1 MDELIWILILLVI
14 IALVGHGIWVAV
26 RAIVRAIRRA
36 IGSERLQ
43 PITIPLCPQCGEV
56 WEVRPNGRGCL
67 VCQWPDPPTP
77 GNSRQTRALV
87 GRLLKRLRHYREV
100 GLLSAEDSDRIAQGL
115 IAEWEQLTEPSADV
129 AKAPSTAKTPRP
141 IAPAPIERNE
151 PVPGPIAPAQ
161 PELPLVSET
170 SQEAITPRPDV
181 AARVRAYREA
191 KQVEPASAS
200 VAASEEPATTERRSS
215 LGGLLAA
222 FMEERNIRWGEL
234 VGGLLI
240 VGCSLALVIGY
251 WDRIAERPIL
261 RFALANGVVAA
272 FFGVGRHADRRWGL
286 ATTAGGL
293 LGIATLLVP
302 LSVLTVVLARGTDGI
317 GFPLIVG
324 ELVVLTGFAVL
335 IGKGSQAIRAST
347 PWATAMGVVVPSAA
361 ILAVGWWGR
370 SGLEG
375 MWLLVIG
382 ALPLLAHA
390 GATLGGMFAE
400 RRTLEFDEASAD
412 RLFRTLGLTAFAAA
426 VAIGALLQRSGSTVS
441 VLRQLAVLAPLAGMP
456 SLAAGLMGWRRASSS
471 MVVHRIAGG
480 SIAVAGALV
489 MLGGVALAWPEPA
502 GITVVAAVNAAVLVA
517 IALAFDLP
525 AALALAGASLAL
537 AGVVVTLVITGEL
550 PWTGGESAE
559 MAAALTSAGSGSAL
573 VGIALLFEAVV
584 VGVIRLGRTLE
595 ARAIALVS
603 VLAGLL
609 GVGLVTWHG
618 LGVPGDP
625 TGATWSYGALAI
637 GAMLGAVVASRM
649 PSAGGL
655 GRVSEPVALSWIG
668 SGLMLAALVQ
678 GFVFRYGEAW
688 GLALPWSSS
697 LLGHATIAALV
708 PTMLGRRWRGTGD
721 FGLIGGALVRSALLT
736 SVAVVVRLVWLLP
749 TAAPIDLAVQLLW
762 LSGVWGVLAWRFV
775 SPGMFWA
782 FQAAMAGSVGFAV
795 ASWIEGRP
803 WFADQRSWL
812 VDETTL
818 WLDPRT
824 LQSEGIALALF
835 ALGWVGVRIGIR
847 AVAERWAKS
856 DRLVALRRLMEP
868 SWPTFDR
875 LALWSAVG
883 VLVGLAVY
891 GVVPGVA
898 QELSP
903 RIFADFAAFQ
913 GGYETIEGRLVP
925 AARAFELPGIAH
937 DAALGLGSWLL
948 LGSVLLTLVL
958 GQWERFR
965 RLDLLGTMLVASMA
979 VPLVAG
985 RWEGDV
991 AVASALRWGGAM
1003 ALLVLSVPIWA
1014 RGWLGSV
1021 ADRIGWRIEPERLG
1035 GLGPMA
1041 IGLVVAIAALPVMA
1055 MASFVASAALWV
1067 HPIDSDLSDLWELAG
1082 VVFIVLAL
1090 LGSLSLAIARM
1101 WESKEKSA
1109 RSGVMR
1115 VAGGL
1120 MIAMGALALV
1130 SVSALVVGSVLR
1142 GDPILGPSPGSFFG
1156 RIGLAGSYAPPILL
1170 VALTLVGYAIR
1181 ERSSEFAL
1189 AGGLLL
1195 SFGATVGLL
1204 LSGTVPTVPND
1215 PMLWLRLA
1223 QMNAIVGSAYAIGW
1237 MGAVEVG
1244 RRRWNQELP
1253 ASGGT
1258 ALAVQVALPVAL
1270 IGLVVLVGGF
1280 GLLVKPLPMPAREA
1294 IADPVGW
1301 LAVLLT
1307 LGAVFGKAKGAALSF
1322 SIDQIAPGALTV
1334 GALLAFGTAR
1344 SDAGNWLT
1352 YHAMMIVQT
1361 VTAGGLLLIAWNRRG
1376 LRAAVPLEGRGKG
1389 VTRWTAITTGVIVL
1403 FALRAYDSDPQHPLW
1418 WTVGGLGA
1426 SVVLSTALAG
1436 WSAGRGFL
1444 YVAGLLLNL
1453 ATTLWWFEDSGAWLR
1468 GSVHGFVIINVIALA
1483 LPVPL
1488 WLFIELWAIRPAR
1501 ALEWRRGVVPFH
1513 RFAAWSAV
1521 LVLAVMVLFHVLG
1534 DAGGGWD
1541 GPTLGLA
1548 WPVTIG
1554 VVGIA
1559 LAAGFWD
1566 ERSRSEVAGLYL
1578 LGLCAAGWFV
1588 AGFDLPGSMLAWI
1601 GAVILAVYAVIAGAF
1616 WSARTGF
1623 RRLGDRL
1630 SVPRSDEPGDPDAG
1644 LGWLIPA
1651 NITLSAVVVGLAFG
1665 VVVTNPDLVPRFSA
1679 GKAALATALAVGLLA
1694 RGERRSIVRATALG
1708 FGSAG
1713 AVAWGWAWI
1722 DPGSATVVLD
1732 RGVAVMVALL
1742 ATATGYGVGLVKLA
1756 PQAVHW
1762 ARAAQRLVAPLLGL
1776 AAVALFVVIAGE
1788 LFAKLQGSAVAISA
1802 PGLVAVAVTLLG
1814 AVVASLIA
1822 AIVPGRDPLGLPESR
1837 RTVYVY
1843 GAEGLLALLA
1853 LHLGLTMPWLF
1864 TGIFARYWPLIVIG
1878 LAFTGV
1884 GLGELFRRQ
1893 GRLVLADPLERT
1905 GAVLPVLPLLGAF
1918 WLEPTPGEDTVFFVL
1933 AGGVYAALALLRSS
1947 IGFGA
1952 VAALAFNA
1960 GLWTVLGRRE
1970 GFGLLEHPQFWIVPP
1985 ALCVLVG
1992 AYLSRD
1998 RLSAAQS
2005 ASVRHV
2011 AAGAVYLSST
2021 ADLILNGVAQD
2032 PWLPLVLGGLSL
2044 LGIFAGI
2051 ALRVRG
2057 FLFLGLA
2064 FLGLSIFAMI
2074 WYAAVD
2080 LRQTWIW
2087 AASGIVAGILIL
2099 AAFALF
2105 EKRRRDVME
2114 VVERLKGWEA

>member
-1 MDELIWILILLVI
+1 MDDLIWILVVLVI
-14 IALVGHGIWVAV
+14 VALVGHGIWVAFW
-26 RAIVRAIRRA
+26 ATIRAIRRA
-36 IGSERLQ
+36 IGSEQLQ
-43 PITIPLCPQCGEV
+43 PVTTALCPQCGEV

-67 VCQWPDPPTP
+67 VCHWPDPSRPDD
-77 GNSRQTRALV
+77 SRQTRALV
-87 GRLLKRLRHYREV
+87 GQLLKRLRRYREV
-100 GLLSAEDSDRIAQGL
+100 GLLSVEDSDRIAQGL
-115 IAEWEQLTEPSADV
+115 IAEWEQLSGPSADR
-129 AKAPSTAKTPRP
+129 AKAPSAPRTTRP
-141 IAPAPIERNE
+141 IAPAPIEQPE
-151 PVPGPIAPAQ
+151 PASAPITPTE
-161 PELPLVSET
+161 PELPGMEGT
-170 SQEAITPRPDV
+170 PPEAIAPHLDV

-191 KQVEPASAS
+191 KQAEPEHGS
-200 VAASEEPATTERRSS
+200 VPASEEPAATGRKTS

-272 FFGVGRHADRRWGL
+272 FFGIGRHADRRWGL

-293 LGIATLLVP
+293 LGIASLLVP
-302 LSVLTVVLARGTDGI
+302 LSVLTVVLARGAEGI
-317 GFPLIVG
+317 GIPLLVG
-324 ELVVLTGFAVL
+324 ELIALTGFAVL
-335 IGKGSQAIRAST
+335 IGKGSQAIRASV

-370 SGLEG
+370 SGLDG
-375 MWLLVIG
+375 ALLLAIG

-390 GATLGGMFAE
+390 GATFWAMVAE
-400 RRTLEFDEASAD
+400 RRTLEFDEAAD

-426 VAIGALLQRSGSTVS
+426 VAIGALLQRTGSTVS

-480 SIAVAGALV
+480 SIAAAGTLV

-502 GITVVAAVNAAVLVA
+502 GMTVVAAVNAAVLVA
-517 IALAFDLP
+517 IALAFALP
-525 AALALAGASLAL
+525 AALVLGGASLAL
-537 AGVVVTLVITGEL
+537 AGVVVTLVITGDL

-559 MAAALTSAGSGSAL
+559 MTAALTSAGSGSAL
-573 VGIALLFEAVV
+573 VGIALFFEAMVAGSV
-584 VGVIRLGRTLE
+584 RLGRTLE

-609 GVGLVTWHG
+609 GLGLVTWHG
-618 LGVPGDP
+618 LGMPGDP
-625 TGATWSYGALAI
+625 TGATWAYGALAI
-637 GAMLGAVVASRM
+637 GAMFGAVVASRM
-649 PSAGGL
+649 PAAGGM
-655 GRVSEPVALSWIG
+655 GRASEPVALGWVG
-668 SGLMLAALVQ
+668 SGLLLAALVQ

-697 LLGHATIAALV
+697 LLGHATIAAVV
-708 PTMLGRRWRGTGD
+708 PVMLGSRWRGAGD
-721 FGLIGGALVRSALLT
+721 FGPIGRALVHSALLT
-736 SVAVVVRLVWLLP
+736 SVAAAVRLAWLVP
-749 TAAPIDLAVQLLW
+749 TAAPMDLAVHLLW

-775 SPGMFWA
+775 SPGVFWVC
-782 FQAAMAGSVGFAV
+782 QAAMAGSVGFAV

-803 WFADQRSWL
+803 WFADQRAWL

-824 LQSEGIALALF
+824 LQAEGIALALF

-847 AVAERWAKS
+847 AVAERGKTS
-856 DRLVALRRLMEP
+856 DWLVDVRRLMAP

-875 LALWSAVG
+875 LALWSAVV
-883 VLVGLAVY
+883 VLVGLVVY

-903 RIFADFAAFQ
+903 RVFADLAAFQ

-925 AARAFELPGIAH
+925 AARAFEISGIAH

-965 RLDLLGTMLVASMA
+965 RLDLLGAMFVASII
-979 VPLVAG
+979 VPLMAG

-1003 ALLVLSVPIWA
+1003 ALLALSVPIWA

-1067 HPIDSDLSDLWELAG
+1067 HPIDPDLSDLWELVG
-1082 VVFIVLAL
+1082 VAFIVMAL
-1090 LGSLSLAIARM
+1090 LGGVALAVARM
-1101 WESKEKSA
+1101 WETGEKSG

-1130 SVSALVVGSVLR
+1130 AVSALVVGSVLR

-1156 RIGLAGSYAPPILL
+1156 RIGLAASYAPPILL

-1181 ERSSEFAL
+1181 ERSSGFAL

-1204 LSGTVPTVPND
+1204 LSGRVPTVPND

-1223 QMNAIVGSAYAIGW
+1223 QLNAIVGSAYAIGW
-1237 MGAVEVG
+1237 MGAVEFG
-1244 RRRWNQELP
+1244 RRRWNLKKAAP
-1253 ASGGT
+1253 GGA

-1270 IGLVVLVGGF
+1270 VGLVMLVGGW
-1280 GLLVKPLPMPAREA
+1280 GLLVDPLPMPAREA

-1301 LAVLLT
+1301 LAVILT
-1307 LGAVFGKAKGAALSF
+1307 LGAVLGRARASARSF
-1322 SIDQIAPGALTV
+1322 SIDMLAPWALAI

-1352 YHAMMIVQT
+1352 YHAMMIVQA
-1361 VTAGGLLLIAWNRRG
+1361 VTAGGLLLVAWNRRG

-1389 VTRWTAITTGVIVL
+1389 VTRWAAITTAVLVL
-1403 FALRAYDSDPQHPLW
+1403 FALRAYESDPHDPLW
-1418 WTVGGLGA
+1418 WTVGGLAA

-1436 WSAGRGFL
+1436 WSARRGFL
-1444 YVAGLLLNL
+1444 YAAGILLNL
-1453 ATTLWWFEDSGAWLR
+1453 GTTLWWFGDSNAWL
-1468 GSVHGFVIINVIALA
+1468 GETFDGFMIINMIALA
-1483 LPVPL
+1483 VPVPL
-1488 WLFIELWAIRPAR
+1488 WLVIELGVIRPAR
-1501 ALEWRRGVVPFH
+1501 SLDLRRGAVPFH
-1513 RFAAWSAV
+1513 RVAAWGAV
-1521 LVLAVMVLFHVLG
+1521 LSLVVMVMFWVLG
-1534 DAGGGWD
+1534 DAAGGWD

-1554 VVGIA
+1554 AVGIA

-1578 LGLCAAGWFV
+1578 LGLGAAGWFV
-1588 AGFDLPGSMLAWI
+1588 AGFDLTGSMLAWI
-1601 GAVILAVYAVIAGAF
+1601 GSVVLAVYAVIAGAL

-1630 SVPRSDEPGDPDAG
+1630 RIPRSIDPDNPDVG

-1665 VVVTNPDLVPRFSA
+1665 VVSTHPDLVPRFSA

-1722 DPGSATVVLD
+1722 DPSSATVVLD

-1742 ATATGYGVGLVKLA
+1742 ASAAGYGVGLVKIA
-1756 PQAVHW
+1756 PRAVHW
-1762 ARAAQRLVAPLLGL
+1762 ARAARRLVPPLLGL
-1776 AAVALFVVIAGE
+1776 AAVALVVVIGGE
-1788 LFAKLQGSAVAISA
+1788 LFAKIEGSAVAISG
-1802 PGLVAVAVTLLG
+1802 PGLVAVAVTLLV
-1814 AVVASLIA
+1814 AVVASLVA

-1918 WLEPTPGEDTVFFVL
+1918 WLEPTPGEDTLFFVL
-1933 AGGVYAALALLRSS
+1933 AGGVYATLALLRSS

-1970 GFGLLEHPQFWIVPP
+1970 GFGLMEHPQFWIVPP

-1998 RLSAAQS
+1998 RLGAAQS

-2105 EKRRRDVME
+2105 EKRRREVME